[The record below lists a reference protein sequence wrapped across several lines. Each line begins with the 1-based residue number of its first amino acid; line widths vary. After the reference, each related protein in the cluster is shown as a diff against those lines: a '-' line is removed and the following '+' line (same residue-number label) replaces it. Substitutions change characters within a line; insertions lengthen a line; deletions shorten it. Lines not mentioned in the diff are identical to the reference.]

1 MVLRR
6 VPFFAPD
13 HMQRG
18 SVSYLKPLRWRAPS
32 RLHLPTELRVH
43 RTKQTLIFA
52 FIAAQCTQTIKIHT
66 IQLSRAQENKRTWS
80 LSKYA
85 CLWVFWQCPC
95 MTAVLVWFDCRN
107 SSCCSGRGQMF
118 LWLFTFTFQLFS
130 FLKLLWKHSSQFTTA
145 SSSTGLSGSAWR
157 VCRPL
162 QTQRCV
168 HLLSC
173 FAMYFRPLVYKSK
186 MCLGGVLK
194 ITSFFKILQR
204 HIVWLLV
211 FGKLNE
217 QWGKKY
223 QFTLE
228 SSPLDWTC
236 CFLQRF
242 CEEFQFGGCKK
253 NVHRA
258 IQATLCSKMPLE
270 PMIAQVAEWTL
281 SDSKAMVQSWQSVL
295 EQDTKVSSASR
306 MCVWLVN
313 PKLHFALCEVN

>member
-1 MVLRR
+1 MIVTAGQ
-6 VPFFAPD
+6 FFANYLFML
-13 HMQRG
+13 MQDCPNLNYWSCAVVEHGPQKSSLFCSWSHAERL
-18 SVSYLKPLRWRAPS
+18 SLVFEAPEVVARRAPS

-85 CLWVFWQCPC
+85 CLWVFWQHPC

-130 FLKLLWKHSSQFTTA
+130 FLKLLWKHSSQFITA

-168 HLLSC
+168 HLLYG
-173 FAMYFRPLVYKSK
+173 FVMYFRPLVYKSK
-186 MCLGGVLK
+186 MCLGGVFK
-194 ITSFFKILQR
+194 MTSFFKILQR
-204 HIVWLLV
+204 DIVWLLV

-217 QWGKKY
+217 QWKKKKTPIHLRVIS
-223 QFTLE
+223 FGLDLLF
-228 SSPLDWTC
+228 SP
-236 CFLQRF
+236 
-242 CEEFQFGGCKK
+242 K
-253 NVHRA
+253 
-258 IQATLCSKMPLE
+258 
-270 PMIAQVAEWTL
+270 
-281 SDSKAMVQSWQSVL
+281 VL
-295 EQDTKVSSASR
+295 WIIPVWR
-306 MCVWLVN
+306 M
-313 PKLHFALCEVN
+313 